1 MSPPNSRCNL
11 SHCVMIWSKLK
22 ADSDYED
29 PCPIP
34 LFIRDRARLK
44 KKQQRTVN
52 PGRQSSPFC
61 HSMLGDFFVA

>member
-1 MSPPNSRCNL
+1 
-11 SHCVMIWSKLK
+11 MIWSKLK

-44 KKQQRTVN
+44 KGSN
-52 PGRQSSPFC
+52 ARQTQEDKAVHF
-61 HSMLGDFFVA
+61 AIR

>member
-1 MSPPNSRCNL
+1 
-11 SHCVMIWSKLK
+11 MIWSKLK

-44 KKQQRTVN
+44 KSSDA
-52 PGRQSSPFC
+52 RQTQEDKSSPFC
-61 HSMLGDFFVA
+61 HSMLGDFFVV